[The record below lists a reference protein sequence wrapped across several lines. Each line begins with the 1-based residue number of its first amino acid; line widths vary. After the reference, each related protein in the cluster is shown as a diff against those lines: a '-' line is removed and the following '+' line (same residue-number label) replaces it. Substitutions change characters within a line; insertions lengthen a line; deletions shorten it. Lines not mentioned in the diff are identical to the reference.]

1 MSKAKKKKKNFYT
14 PMILAIGLIALAFII
29 FDQLITKNPA
39 RTTSPAIETRN
50 CLAASAKYLDPSI
63 PTEER
68 IKDLLGRMTEAEK
81 IGQLALVEKN
91 SLLKPQDIADYHLG
105 ALLSGAGA
113 KPNPNTPEAWLKMV
127 ENFNAVALKTC
138 LKIPLLY
145 GVDANHGHANV
156 PGSVVFP
163 QAIGLGATND
173 TELVKRVAQATREEL
188 LATGIHWTFGPNL
201 DVPQDIRWGRVY
213 ETFGSNTQTVTKL
226 GRAYLNGLQNP
237 NSDWPMVLGTAKH
250 YVGTGAM
257 TWGTSINENFKIDQ
271 GDSQITEAQLR
282 LTHLPPFQAA
292 IDEGALSV
300 MAGLNNWQGKNMDA
314 QRYLLTDVLKNELD
328 FKGFVVSDWYG
339 VYEISNNKYQSIVT
353 AINAGVDLVMLPFDY
368 QQFTADLQKALRNH
382 DISPARLDD
391 AVSRILRA
399 KFSLGLF
406 DQNQTKIDLSIL
418 GAPAHRKL
426 AREAVRKSLVEL
438 KNKNNTLPLANNAKR
453 IVVAGSAADNLGQQ
467 MGAWTVEW
475 QGIDGNWV
483 PGTTILSGI
492 KQAVSANTSIDYN
505 LEGKFTVSDDLADI
519 GIAVVGEKPYAEGW
533 GDNQHPRLS
542 TEDLARIT
550 RVKTASKKLVV
561 IIISGRPLDISAV
574 SNDWDA
580 IVAAWL
586 PGSEGSGVADVLF
599 GDYDF
604 VGQLSIPWDIE

>member
-1 MSKAKKKKKNFYT
+1 MTKVKEKKKNFLALI
-14 PMILAIGLIALAFII
+14 ILTVGLIALAFIV
-29 FDQLITKNPA
+29 FDWLITKNP
-39 RTTSPAIETRN
+39 TPITNPAIETRN
-50 CLAASAKYLDPSI
+50 CLDTSAKYLDPSI
-63 PTEER
+63 PIEDR
-68 IKDLLGRMTEAEK
+68 ITDLLGRMTEAEK
-81 IGQLALVEKN
+81 IGQLGLVEKN
-91 SLLKPQDIADYHLG
+91 SLIKTQHIADYHLG

-113 KPNPNTPEAWLKMV
+113 KPKPNTPEAWLKMV
-127 ENFNAVALKTC
+127 ENFDAATLNTC

-156 PGSVVFP
+156 PGAVVFP
-163 QAIGLGATND
+163 HAIGLGAAND
-173 TELVKRVAQATREEL
+173 TELIRRVAQATREEL
-188 LATGIHWTFGPNL
+188 LATGIRWTFGPDL
-201 DVPQDIRWGRVY
+201 DVTRDLRWGRTY
-213 ETFGSNTQTVTKL
+213 ETFGSNAQTVTEL

-237 NSDWPMVLGTAKH
+237 NSAWPMVLGTAKH
-250 YVGTGAM
+250 YIGTGAM
-257 TWGTSINENFKIDQ
+257 TWGTSINSNFKIDQ
-271 GDSQITEAQLR
+271 GDSQISEAELR
-282 LTHLPPFQAA
+282 YTHLPPFQAA

-300 MAGLNNWQGKNMDA
+300 MAGLNKWQGKNMA
-314 QRYLLTDVLKNELD
+314 TQRYLLTDVLKKELD

-339 VYEISNNKYQSIVT
+339 VYEISNSKYKSLVT
-353 AINAGVDLVMLPFDY
+353 AINAGVDMIMLPFDY
-368 QQFTADLQKALRNH
+368 QQFTTDLQKALQNH
-382 DISPARLDD
+382 DISQTRLDD

-406 DQNQTKIDLSIL
+406 DQKPTKVDLSIL
-418 GAPAHRKL
+418 GSSVHREL

-438 KNKNNTLPLANNAKR
+438 KNKNNTLPLANNLQR

-492 KQAVSANTSIDYN
+492 KQTVSTNTIVDYN
-505 LEGKFTVSDDLADI
+505 LEGKFTNTDDLADI

-533 GDNQHPRLS
+533 GDNQYLKLS
-542 TEDLARIT
+542 TEDLVRIK
-550 RVKTASKKLVV
+550 RVKAASKKLLV
-561 IIISGRPLDISAV
+561 IIVSGRPLDIGTV
-574 SNDWDA
+574 SKDWDA

-604 VGQLSIPWDIE
+604 VGQLPVPWNIE